1 MVPPVFLLGPL
12 AGLLLVSRPSTT
24 REWFWLLASGT
35 LLALSLGQDGLADGF
50 VRSTGIFVAG
60 AFVALSL
67 ARLDGPFR
75 RAVVATGL
83 GTVTAL
89 GMASYLGAGW
99 NRIEQALAGSLRE
112 AFLAQARMADAA
124 GLGSSV
130 REALDGMARNAGA
143 SAAFYPALLVL
154 TAIAGCTLAWRW
166 YHLLAARPVGP
177 VGSRFREFRFS
188 DQAIWLL
195 VGALAVSLLPIRGIS
210 IFGAPLGD
218 WAGNLLVVMVALYVA
233 RGLAVFVAA
242 SARSPGRIV
251 AVLGVVALFLWPF
264 AVGGLVLLGLADSW
278 VDFRRRLESPPTG
291 GLER

>member
-1 MVPPVFLLGPL
+1 
-12 AGLLLVSRPSTT
+12 
-24 REWFWLLASGT
+24 
-35 LLALSLGQDGLADGF
+35 
-50 VRSTGIFVAG
+50 
-60 AFVALSL
+60 
-67 ARLDGPFR
+67 
-75 RAVVATGL
+75 
-83 GTVTAL
+83 
-89 GMASYLGAGW
+89 
-99 NRIEQALAGSLRE
+99 
-112 AFLAQARMADAA
+112 
-124 GLGSSV
+124 
-130 REALDGMARNAGA
+130 GA

-251 AVLGVVALFLWPF
+251 AELGVVALFLWPF

-291 GLER
+291 GLERGWRGFGGTWSGRSARLANWLASVRAMRGTISFRRALPMRQPRATRSASRPRPGCVLPASPPRRRERKRSRRHSA